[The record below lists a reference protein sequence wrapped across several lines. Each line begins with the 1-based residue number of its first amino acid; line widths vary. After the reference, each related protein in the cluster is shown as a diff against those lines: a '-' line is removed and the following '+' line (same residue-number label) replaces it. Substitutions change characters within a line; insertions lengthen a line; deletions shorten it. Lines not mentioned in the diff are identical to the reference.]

1 MSRAPDEDMPSEAT
15 IAAYLS
21 NRLDDTQAEAFEAY
35 CLNHPEFARRVELD
49 LYLKVGFKELHGA
62 DRRQRARRRWKVG
75 LGIAASLLVIF
86 AGVFLVMGGRNTQPL
101 IAYRSA
107 AEVPA
112 ALRAALPFE
121 LTLLRLRDSSTVR
134 QIVAPPHV
142 ELLTLRLLPDGPGG
156 QRGYSVTLTRESP
169 LHPQT
174 LRIESVG
181 ADADGYLKLYL
192 PLATLLGHTLAV
204 TVTPAPGSGGTPP
217 LRVQIVSA
225 AGPQNQQSLR

>member
-49 LYLKVGFKELHGA
+49 LYLKVGFKQLHGS
-62 DRRQRARRRWKVG
+62 DRRQRARRRWAVS
-75 LGIAASLLVIF
+75 LGIAASLLVI
-86 AGVFLVMGGRNTQPL
+86 LVGASLLIGSRDSQPL
-101 IAYRSA
+101 TAYRST

-112 ALRAALPFE
+112 ALRTGLPFE
-121 LTLLRLRDSSTVR
+121 LTLLRLRDGSNVH

-142 ELLTLRLLPDGPGG
+142 QLLTLRLLPDGPGG

-174 LRIESVG
+174 LSIESVR

-204 TVTPAPGSGGTPP
+204 TVMPAQGPSGTPP

-225 AGPQNQQSLR
+225 ADPLTSSP